1 MNIGSLH
8 IYKKSESVADF
19 HSIEKTII
27 TDINPVKKQGL
38 YSYEIQVFEW
48 YGETVYYVWI
58 DAFWF
63 GETDEKFETLREA
76 SNWIKTKI
84 FNKTQN

>member
-8 IYKKSESVADF
+8 TYKKNESVADF

-27 TDINPVKKQGL
+27 TDKTPVKKRGL
-38 YSYEIQVFEW
+38 TSYEIQVFQW

-63 GETDEKFETLREA
+63 GETSKECVSLREA

-84 FNKTQN
+84 L